1 MKHLIY
7 SIILGFLSISCN
19 SDKKPLSIQKDKQP
33 NIMLIIV
40 DDMGYSDLGCFG
52 GEINTPQIDKL
63 AETGLII
70 TDFYVSP
77 MCAPTRGMLMTGV
90 DNHQNGMG
98 EMPPFHKENQYLK
111 DGYEGY
117 MNNRVIT
124 IPEILRKHDYHTY
137 MSGKWHLG
145 AFDTNY
151 YPSGRGFERSF
162 AMMGGGSGFYQNAF
176 PLAPMEKDV
185 TFYVRDKNKVE
196 ELPDDFYSTK
206 AFTDEMIKYIKEQKD
221 DKPFFSYLAYTA
233 PHDPLHAP
241 AEYIEKYKGVY
252 DNGYSA
258 IKTKRLTQM
267 KSKGLINKSMPSN
280 PGTGKFPDWESL
292 SEKEQKSQA
301 RKMEIYAAM
310 IDYMD
315 NQIGRVIDAL
325 KEEDKY
331 DNTIFIVMS
340 DNGANPKEAIFY
352 FLGDQELFSSQGF
365 DNSFENMGKTNSF
378 VSQGGAWA
386 EVSETPFTYFKTTT
400 GEGGIRAPLIISGAG
415 IETTGIHNATMHVTD
430 ILPTILSFAKVKRPK
445 TYKNKELKPLYGQS
459 AASFLK
465 GESSIIRDTESKPIC
480 FELGEHKAVIKGEW
494 KALMLQPPY
503 TEVIKWELFNLKSDP
518 TEKTDVS
525 ASNPQKLEEL
535 IKIWNAYSKKY
546 GYIEGEGEMQIKKI
560 GAKAFYE
567 FK

>member
-1 MKHLIY
+1 MWKTNKRSGIQLCYPFEVKRLNKWTSPYIVQPKLDGERCRAVHDGATWKLY
-7 SIILGFLSISCN
+7 SSEQNEILSV
-19 SDKKPLSIQKDKQP
+19 PH
-33 NIMLIIV
+33 IV
-40 DDMGYSDLGCFG
+40 DELNSFGEKIPRVELDGELYTHGLQFEDIHSRVGRTVNLHPEFYQIHYNIFDIVSD
-52 GEINTPQIDKL
+52 EPQIERLLQLQQMKSILTSGEYLEIVPCDY
-63 AETGLII
+63 A
-70 TDFYVSP
+70 
-77 MCAPTRGMLMTGV
+77 
-90 DNHQNGMG
+90 DNIEEVMSSYNG
-98 EMPPFHKENQYLK
+98 FLK

-325 KEEDKY
+325 KEENKY

-465 GESSIIRDTESKPIC
+465 GESSIIRDTESKPISWAATPAHSIC
-480 FELGEHKAVIKGEW
+480 EHI
-494 KALMLQPPY
+494 LSSSPCITLRY
-503 TEVIKWELFNLKSDP
+503 
-518 TEKTDVS
+518 
-525 ASNPQKLEEL
+525 
-535 IKIWNAYSKKY
+535 
-546 GYIEGEGEMQIKKI
+546 
-560 GAKAFYE
+560 
-567 FK
+567 